1 MIVPLTDKV
10 KVIRPLSPPRFPFSN
25 SLYVDDEQKLMID
38 AGAGVSA
45 YAELGPHTTDNVDK
59 LEEISKEALKQ
70 IEEAKYS
77 STLKQEDTKEILHL
91 GIAFCGKQIK
101 VSYK

>member
-1 MIVPLTDKV
+1 M
-10 KVIRPLSPPRFPFSN
+10 
-25 SLYVDDEQKLMID
+25 
-38 AGAGVSA
+38 
-45 YAELGPHTTDNVDK
+45 
-59 LEEISKEALKQ
+59 EET
-70 IEEAKYS
+70 KYS

>member
-1 MIVPLTDKV
+1 MDLT
-10 KVIRPLSPPRFPFSN
+10 I
-25 SLYVDDEQKLMID
+25 QKLT
-38 AGAGVSA
+38 
-45 YAELGPHTTDNVDK
+45 ELGINKIIPISVKRCIVKLDK
-59 LEEISKEALKQ
+59 KKDRWDTISKEALKQ

-77 STLKQEDTKEILHL
+77 STLKQTNTKEILYL